1 MVKPAQRK
9 QCALTL
15 IKEQGMSIRQAC
27 STVQISRTAFYYEG
41 KPNDDESIIA
51 ILGKFAQMHPTYGFW
66 KMYATMRSKGAVW
79 NHKRVYRVYTQ
90 MHLNIRRKMK
100 RRLPDRIKQP
110 LTVAPQPRQTWS
122 MDFMSDSLTDKRK
135 FRTLH
140 IIDDNNREAL
150 AMVQDISLNS
160 QRVVRTLDDLAR
172 EYGYPKQI
180 RTDNGPEFISN
191 NLKAWCNDNNVDH
204 IFIQKG
210 KPTQNAFVER
220 FNGSYRRELLDAYIF
235 NTLDEVRTMTDEWK
249 EHYNNERPHDSLNN
263 LSPKQYLL
271 KNQQHQ
277 QPENNNV
284 KW

>member
-9 QCALTL
+9 ICAEAL
-15 IKEQGMSIRQAC
+15 IKEYGMSIRQAC
-27 STVQISRTAFYYEG
+27 GTVQISRNAFYYQA
-41 KPNDDESIIA
+41 KPNEDETIVT
-51 ILGKFAQMHPTYGFW
+51 ILNKFAELHPTYGFW
-66 KMYATMRSKGAVW
+66 KMFGTMRSKGAIW

-90 MHLNIRRKMK
+90 LHLNIRRKMK

-110 LTVAPQPRQTWS
+110 LVVAPQPQQTWS
-122 MDFMSDSLTDKRK
+122 MDFMSDALNDKRK

-140 IIDDNNREAL
+140 IIDDYNREAL

-160 QRVVRTLDDLAR
+160 QRVVRTLQQLCK
-172 EYGYPKQI
+172 ENGCYPKQI

-191 NLKAWCNDNNVDH
+191 NLKDWCNENNVDH

-210 KPTQNAFVER
+210 KPTQNAYVER
-220 FNGSYRRELLDAYIF
+220 FNGSYRREILDAYIF

-263 LSPKQYLL
+263 MSPKQYLL
-271 KNQQHQ
+271 ENNQHQ
-277 QPENNNV
+277 P
-284 KW
+284 